1 MIKVVA
7 DSTCDLSRAEMED
20 MGAVMVPLSVSF
32 GPEVFYNGQL
42 SHDEYWEKAKGPFW
56 PKTSQ
61 PSAGAFEDAF
71 STQVDAGYEVLCLTL
86 TNHHSGTYGTAFAA
100 ARRFGDSVTVVDTRS
115 VSSGMAWQVEAAVK
129 AAAEGVDRQG
139 IVALLKDMAARTLL
153 FATLDTVENVRKG
166 GRVSKVMPLLN
177 RLMGVFDLKTVLTM
191 ADGELTLVA
200 APRSYEGALKRVR
213 NEVLA
218 RAPLDK
224 VGVIHTCVPER
235 ASALADSLADLAGLD
250 RGEIPV
256 VEVGPVLACHAGPRI
271 VGAFLLSESASG

>member
-7 DSTCDLSRAEMED
+7 DSTCDLSRVEMEG

-32 GPEVFYNGQL
+32 GPEVFYDGQL
-42 SHDEYWEKAKGPFW
+42 SQDEYWEKAKGPFW

-61 PSAGAFEDAF
+61 PSAGAFEEAF
-71 STQVDAGYEVLCLTL
+71 GAQVDAGNEVLCLTL
-86 TNHHSGTYGTAFAA
+86 TSHHSGTYGTAFAA
-100 ARRFGDSVTVVDTRS
+100 ARGFGDSVTVVDTRS

-129 AAAEGVDRQG
+129 AAEEGADRQE
-139 IVALLKDMAARTLL
+139 IVALLEDMAARTVL
-153 FATLDTVENVRKG
+153 FAALDTVENVRKG

-200 APRSYEGALKRVR
+200 APRSYEGALTRVCD
-213 NEVLA
+213 EVLA
-218 RAPLDK
+218 RAPLDRI
-224 VGVIHTCVPER
+224 GMIHTRVPER
-235 ASALADSLADLAGLD
+235 ASALGDTLAELAGLD
-250 RGEIPV
+250 RGEISV

-271 VGAFLLSESASG
+271 VGAFLLSESANR

>member
-7 DSTCDLSRAEMED
+7 DSTCDLSRAEMEG

-32 GPEVFYNGQL
+32 GPEVFYDGQL

-61 PSAGAFEDAF
+61 PSAGAFEEAF
-71 STQVDAGYEVLCLTL
+71 AAQVDAGHEVLCLTL
-86 TNHHSGTYGTAFAA
+86 TSHHSGTYGTAFAT
-100 ARRFGDSVTVVDTRS
+100 ARRFGNSVTVVDTRS

-129 AAAEGVDRQG
+129 AASQGAARQE
-139 IVALLKDMAARTLL
+139 IVALLEDMAARTLL
-153 FATLDTVENVRKG
+153 FAALDTVENVRKG

-191 ADGELTLVA
+191 ADGELSLVA
-200 APRSYEGALKRVR
+200 APRSYEGALKRVCD
-213 NEVLA
+213 EVLA

-224 VGVIHTCVPER
+224 MGVIHTRVPKR
-235 ASALADSLADLAGLD
+235 ASALAETMAGLAGLD

-271 VGAFLLSESASG
+271 VGAFLLSASASR